1 MVSNGMVAI
10 ELIPTK
16 SYSPTDLGSLA
27 GLTDEVLTQ
36 SVTKG
41 HAISSTELTASTSSI
56 SLPTGMDG
64 VTVILSGTA
73 GLAGYLQPGSRVDV
87 YANITKVST
96 ASTRGSRRDAPAAV
110 HRAGHDQHRG
120 PRRRRAPCRPT
131 PTKPTSAGRTI
142 PASETLL
149 LRRQPEPGQDRS
161 SSSRRTRP
169 LSVVQTQKDTIA
181 SAGGAVHRH
190 RPDDDRAMISRR
202 ILVISRSPA
211 LSRAIQASLGPGY
224 QVVTSTNVIDVV
236 DEVREQGPFDVLVA
250 GPVFDSHAGMA
261 RLATLR
267 AIAAVPAVVLALGPK
282 PKASLSDIVRTGA
295 VELIEYP
302 TSKRQLAAALKRAFD
317 IADVSAVGRGARRCP
332 SWPTGVVVER
342 PHFAEVFTVASSSGG
357 CGKTFYATN
366 LACYLAAQTGQR
378 VCLVDLDLQFGEV
391 STALHLRPRFTISDL
406 LSREPVDDDDLD
418 EHVEEYLEEHEL
430 GFSVLA
436 APFSPADADMI
447 APKDVYKVMGALR
460 RHFDYIV
467 VDTPAQLSE
476 IVLAAFDHSTRVLC
490 MVTLDLPSIRNM
502 RVFLSTL
509 EKLRI
514 NSETIGVVLNKV
526 EDDIGIDISDVQEVL
541 DNKIVSVL
549 PYSREV
555 MKSINKGKPALVSA
569 ANSDIGKKLAGG
581 MHQFLSGE
589 VTPVLGTAANTAEIG
604 ESRGFWRRRKGRTT
618 KVPELERA

>member
-1 MVSNGMVAI
+1 
-10 ELIPTK
+10 
-16 SYSPTDLGSLA
+16 
-27 GLTDEVLTQ
+27 
-36 SVTKG
+36 
-41 HAISSTELTASTSSI
+41 
-56 SLPTGMDG
+56 
-64 VTVILSGTA
+64 
-73 GLAGYLQPGSRVDV
+73 
-87 YANITKVST
+87 
-96 ASTRGSRRDAPAAV
+96 
-110 HRAGHDQHRG
+110 
-120 PRRRRAPCRPT
+120 
-131 PTKPTSAGRTI
+131 
-142 PASETLL
+142 
-149 LRRQPEPGQDRS
+149 
-161 SSSRRTRP
+161 
-169 LSVVQTQKDTIA
+169 
-181 SAGGAVHRH
+181 
-190 RPDDDRAMISRR
+190 MISRR

-224 QVVTSTNVIDVV
+224 QVETSANVIDVV
-236 DEVREQGPFDVLVA
+236 DDVREQGPFDVLVA

-261 RLATLR
+261 RLASLR
-267 AIAAVPAVVLALGPK
+267 ATAAVPAVVLALGPK
-282 PKASLSDIVRTGA
+282 PKANLSDIVRTGA
-295 VELIEYP
+295 VELVEYP

-317 IADVSAVGRGARRCP
+317 IADVSDSGAAATLP
-332 SWPTGVVVER
+332 VAQGVVVER
-342 PHFAEVFTVASSSGG
+342 SQFAEVFTVASSSGG

-406 LSREPVDDDDLD
+406 LSREPIDEDDLD

-447 APKDVYKVMGALR
+447 APKDVYKVMGSLR

-514 NSETIGVVLNKV
+514 DSEHIGVVLNKV
-526 EDDIGIDISDVQEVL
+526 EDDMGIDIGDVQEVL

-581 MHQFLSGE
+581 MHQFLDGE
-589 VTPVLGTAANTAEIG
+589 VTPVLGTGAKTPEIG
-604 ESRGFWRRRKGRTT
+604 ESRGFWRLRRKGRTP

>member
-1 MVSNGMVAI
+1 
-10 ELIPTK
+10 
-16 SYSPTDLGSLA
+16 
-27 GLTDEVLTQ
+27 
-36 SVTKG
+36 
-41 HAISSTELTASTSSI
+41 
-56 SLPTGMDG
+56 
-64 VTVILSGTA
+64 
-73 GLAGYLQPGSRVDV
+73 
-87 YANITKVST
+87 
-96 ASTRGSRRDAPAAV
+96 
-110 HRAGHDQHRG
+110 
-120 PRRRRAPCRPT
+120 
-131 PTKPTSAGRTI
+131 
-142 PASETLL
+142 
-149 LRRQPEPGQDRS
+149 
-161 SSSRRTRP
+161 
-169 LSVVQTQKDTIA
+169 
-181 SAGGAVHRH
+181 
-190 RPDDDRAMISRR
+190 MISRR

-211 LSRAIQASLGPGY
+211 LSRAIHASLGPGY
-224 QVVTSTNVIDVV
+224 EVVTSTNVTDVI
-236 DEVREQGPFDVLVA
+236 DEVREEGPFDVLVA
-250 GPVFDSHAGMA
+250 GPVFDSHAGMS
-261 RLATLR
+261 RLASLR
-267 AIAAVPAVVLALGPK
+267 AAAAVPAVVLALGPK
-282 PKASLSDIVRTGA
+282 PKANLGDIVRTGA
-295 VELIEYP
+295 VDLVEYP
-302 TSKRQLAAALKRAFD
+302 TSKRQLATALKRAFD
-317 IADVSAVGRGARRCP
+317 IADLSEASEA
-332 SWPTGVVVER
+332 PTLPVVAQGVVVDR
-342 PHFAEVFTVASSSGG
+342 PQFAEVFTVASSSGG

-418 EHVEEYLEEHEL
+418 QHVEEYLEDHEL

-476 IVLAAFDHSTRVLC
+476 IVLAAFDHSTHVLC

-541 DNKIVSVL
+541 ENKIISVL

-569 ANSDIGKKLAGG
+569 ASSDIGKKLAGG
-581 MHQFLSGE
+581 MHQFLGGE
-589 VTPVLGTAANTAEIG
+589 VTPVLGTSAHTAEIG
-604 ESRGFWRRRKGRTT
+604 QSKGFWKLRRKGRTS

>member
-1 MVSNGMVAI
+1 
-10 ELIPTK
+10 
-16 SYSPTDLGSLA
+16 
-27 GLTDEVLTQ
+27 
-36 SVTKG
+36 
-41 HAISSTELTASTSSI
+41 
-56 SLPTGMDG
+56 
-64 VTVILSGTA
+64 
-73 GLAGYLQPGSRVDV
+73 
-87 YANITKVST
+87 
-96 ASTRGSRRDAPAAV
+96 
-110 HRAGHDQHRG
+110 
-120 PRRRRAPCRPT
+120 
-131 PTKPTSAGRTI
+131 
-142 PASETLL
+142 
-149 LRRQPEPGQDRS
+149 
-161 SSSRRTRP
+161 
-169 LSVVQTQKDTIA
+169 
-181 SAGGAVHRH
+181 
-190 RPDDDRAMISRR
+190 MISRR

-236 DEVREQGPFDVLVA
+236 EEVQEQGPFDVLVA

-267 AIAAVPAVVLALGPK
+267 AAGAVPAVVLALGPK
-282 PKASLSDIVRTGA
+282 PKANLSDIVRTGA
-295 VELIEYP
+295 VELVEYP
-302 TSKRQLAAALKRAFD
+302 TSKRQLSTALKRAFD
-317 IADVSAVGRGARRCP
+317 IADVSESSSG
-332 SWPTGVVVER
+332 PTLPVVAADGVVVER
-342 PHFAEVFTVASSSGG
+342 AHFAEVFTVASSSGG

-418 EHVEEYLEEHEL
+418 QHVEEYLEEHDL

-502 RVFLSTL
+502 RVFLTTL

-526 EDDIGIDISDVQEVL
+526 EEDIGIDISDVQEVL

-569 ANSDIGKKLAGG
+569 AGSEIGKKLAGG
-581 MHQFLSGE
+581 MHQFLNGE
-589 VTPVLGTAANTAEIG
+589 VTPVLGTSTNSNG
-604 ESRGFWRRRKGRTT
+604 DGRGPGGIRRLMRRHRTT

>member
-1 MVSNGMVAI
+1 
-10 ELIPTK
+10 
-16 SYSPTDLGSLA
+16 
-27 GLTDEVLTQ
+27 
-36 SVTKG
+36 
-41 HAISSTELTASTSSI
+41 
-56 SLPTGMDG
+56 
-64 VTVILSGTA
+64 
-73 GLAGYLQPGSRVDV
+73 
-87 YANITKVST
+87 
-96 ASTRGSRRDAPAAV
+96 
-110 HRAGHDQHRG
+110 
-120 PRRRRAPCRPT
+120 
-131 PTKPTSAGRTI
+131 
-142 PASETLL
+142 
-149 LRRQPEPGQDRS
+149 
-161 SSSRRTRP
+161 
-169 LSVVQTQKDTIA
+169 
-181 SAGGAVHRH
+181 
-190 RPDDDRAMISRR
+190 MISRR

-224 QVVTSTNVIDVV
+224 EVVTSANVIDVV
-236 DEVREQGPFDVLVA
+236 DEVQDLGPFGVLVA

-261 RLATLR
+261 RLAALR
-267 AIAAVPAVVLALGPK
+267 AVGAVPSVVLALGPR
-282 PKASLSDIVRTGA
+282 PRAALSDIVRTGA
-295 VELIEYP
+295 VELVEYP
-302 TSKRQLAAALKRAFD
+302 TSKRQLASALQRAFD
-317 IADVSAVGRGARRCP
+317 IAEVSASSGD
-332 SWPTGVVVER
+332 PTLPVVTHGVVVDR
-342 PHFAEVFTVASSSGG
+342 PQFAEVFTVASSSGG

-406 LSREPVDDDDLD
+406 LSREPVDEDDLD

-460 RHFDYIV
+460 RHFDYVV

-502 RVFLSTL
+502 RVFLTTL

-514 NSETIGVVLNKV
+514 NSQTIGVVLNKV
-526 EDDIGIDISDVQEVL
+526 EDDIGIDIDDVQEVL
-541 DNKIVSVL
+541 DNKIVSIL

-569 ANSDIGKKLAGG
+569 ANSEIGKKLAGG
-581 MHQFLSGE
+581 MQQFLSDE
-589 VTPVLGTAANTAEIG
+589 TTPTLGSGPKSAEIG
-604 ESRGFWRRRKGRTT
+604 APRGFWRRRKVRTT

>member
-1 MVSNGMVAI
+1 
-10 ELIPTK
+10 
-16 SYSPTDLGSLA
+16 
-27 GLTDEVLTQ
+27 
-36 SVTKG
+36 
-41 HAISSTELTASTSSI
+41 
-56 SLPTGMDG
+56 
-64 VTVILSGTA
+64 
-73 GLAGYLQPGSRVDV
+73 
-87 YANITKVST
+87 
-96 ASTRGSRRDAPAAV
+96 
-110 HRAGHDQHRG
+110 
-120 PRRRRAPCRPT
+120 
-131 PTKPTSAGRTI
+131 
-142 PASETLL
+142 
-149 LRRQPEPGQDRS
+149 
-161 SSSRRTRP
+161 
-169 LSVVQTQKDTIA
+169 
-181 SAGGAVHRH
+181 
-190 RPDDDRAMISRR
+190 MISRR

-211 LSRAIQASLGPGY
+211 LGRAIQASLGPGY
-224 QVVTSTNVIDVV
+224 EVATSANVSDVV
-236 DEVREQGPFDVLVA
+236 EEVHELGPFDVLVA

-261 RLATLR
+261 RLASLR
-267 AIAAVPAVVLALGPK
+267 TAGAVPAIVLALGPK
-282 PKASLSDIVRTGA
+282 PKANLGDIVRTGA
-295 VELIEYP
+295 VDLVEYP

-317 IADVSAVGRGARRCP
+317 IADASSVDG
-332 SWPTGVVVER
+332 PTLPVVAHGVVVDR
-342 PHFAEVFTVASSSGG
+342 PQFAEVFTVASSSGG

-418 EHVEEYLEEHEL
+418 EHVEEYLEDHEL

-514 NSETIGVVLNKV
+514 NSQSIGVVLNKV
-526 EDDIGIDISDVQEVL
+526 EDDIGIDINDVQEVL
-541 DNKIVSVL
+541 DNRIVSVL

-581 MHQFLSGE
+581 MHQFLSDE
-589 VTPVLGTAANTAEIG
+589 TPTLETGSNTAAIE
-604 ESRGFWRRRKGRTT
+604 ESRGFWRRKRKGRTE
-618 KVPELERA
+618 KVPELEKA

>member
-1 MVSNGMVAI
+1 V
-10 ELIPTK
+10 
-16 SYSPTDLGSLA
+16 
-27 GLTDEVLTQ
+27 
-36 SVTKG
+36 
-41 HAISSTELTASTSSI
+41 
-56 SLPTGMDG
+56 
-64 VTVILSGTA
+64 
-73 GLAGYLQPGSRVDV
+73 
-87 YANITKVST
+87 
-96 ASTRGSRRDAPAAV
+96 
-110 HRAGHDQHRG
+110 
-120 PRRRRAPCRPT
+120 
-131 PTKPTSAGRTI
+131 
-142 PASETLL
+142 
-149 LRRQPEPGQDRS
+149 
-161 SSSRRTRP
+161 
-169 LSVVQTQKDTIA
+169 
-181 SAGGAVHRH
+181 
-190 RPDDDRAMISRR
+190 ISRR

-224 QVVTSTNVIDVV
+224 EIVTSANVIDVV
-236 DEVREQGPFDVLVA
+236 DDVEQQGPFDVLVA
-250 GPVFDSHAGMA
+250 GPIFDSHAGMA
-261 RLATLR
+261 RLAALR
-267 AIAAVPAVVLALGPK
+267 ASGGVPSIVLALGPK
-282 PKASLSDIVRTGA
+282 PRANLGDIVRTGA
-295 VELIEYP
+295 VDLVEYP
-302 TSKRQLAAALKRAFD
+302 TSKRQLAAALQRAFD
-317 IADVSAVGRGARRCP
+317 IADVSAPRID
-332 SWPTGVVVER
+332 PTLPVVAHGVVVDR
-342 PHFAEVFTVASSSGG
+342 PQFAEVFTVASSSGG

-406 LSREPVDDDDLD
+406 LSREPVDEDDLD

-514 NSETIGVVLNKV
+514 SSQTIGVVLNKV
-526 EDDIGIDISDVQEVL
+526 EDDIGIDIADVQEVL
-541 DNKIVSVL
+541 DDKIVSVL

-569 ANSDIGKKLAGG
+569 ANSDIGKKLASG
-581 MHQFLSGE
+581 MHQFLSDE
-589 VTPVLGTAANTAEIG
+589 ATPSLGSVSNSAEIG
-604 ESRGFWRRRKGRTT
+604 EARGFWRLRRKGRTN
-618 KVPELERA
+618 KLPELERA

>member
-1 MVSNGMVAI
+1 
-10 ELIPTK
+10 
-16 SYSPTDLGSLA
+16 
-27 GLTDEVLTQ
+27 
-36 SVTKG
+36 
-41 HAISSTELTASTSSI
+41 
-56 SLPTGMDG
+56 
-64 VTVILSGTA
+64 
-73 GLAGYLQPGSRVDV
+73 
-87 YANITKVST
+87 
-96 ASTRGSRRDAPAAV
+96 
-110 HRAGHDQHRG
+110 
-120 PRRRRAPCRPT
+120 
-131 PTKPTSAGRTI
+131 
-142 PASETLL
+142 
-149 LRRQPEPGQDRS
+149 
-161 SSSRRTRP
+161 
-169 LSVVQTQKDTIA
+169 
-181 SAGGAVHRH
+181 
-190 RPDDDRAMISRR
+190 MIGRR

-224 QVVTSTNVIDVV
+224 EVVTSANVADVV
-236 DEVREQGPFDVLVA
+236 EEVHEQGPIDVLVA

-261 RLATLR
+261 RLAALR
-267 AIAAVPAVVLALGPK
+267 AAGPVPAVVLALGPN

-295 VELIEYP
+295 VDLVEFP
-302 TSKRQLAAALKRAFD
+302 TSKRQLALALQRAFD
-317 IADVSAVGRGARRCP
+317 IADVSSPSDDLVLPAEPQGGAAD
-332 SWPTGVVVER
+332 R
-342 PHFAEVFTVASSSGG
+342 PRFAEVFTVASSSGG

-406 LSREPVDDDDLD
+406 LSREPVDEDDLD
-418 EHVEEYLEEHEL
+418 EHVQEFLEQHEL

-447 APKDVYKVMGALR
+447 APKDVYKVMGSLR

-514 NSETIGVVLNKV
+514 ESQAIGVVLNKV
-526 EDDIGIDISDVQEVL
+526 EDDVGIDIGDVQEVL

-555 MKSINKGKPALVSA
+555 MKSINKGRPALVSA
-569 ANSDIGKKLAGG
+569 ANSEIGKKLAAG
-581 MHQFLSGE
+581 MQQFLSDE
-589 VTPVLGTAANTAEIG
+589 MTPVLGSDSRTG
-604 ESRGFWRRRKGRTT
+604 EPGEPRGFWRLRRKGRTS

>member
-1 MVSNGMVAI
+1 M
-10 ELIPTK
+10 
-16 SYSPTDLGSLA
+16 
-27 GLTDEVLTQ
+27 
-36 SVTKG
+36 
-41 HAISSTELTASTSSI
+41 
-56 SLPTGMDG
+56 
-64 VTVILSGTA
+64 
-73 GLAGYLQPGSRVDV
+73 
-87 YANITKVST
+87 
-96 ASTRGSRRDAPAAV
+96 
-110 HRAGHDQHRG
+110 
-120 PRRRRAPCRPT
+120 
-131 PTKPTSAGRTI
+131 
-142 PASETLL
+142 
-149 LRRQPEPGQDRS
+149 
-161 SSSRRTRP
+161 
-169 LSVVQTQKDTIA
+169 IA
-181 SAGGAVHRH
+181 
-190 RPDDDRAMISRR
+190 RR

-211 LSRAIQASLGPGY
+211 LSRAIQASLGQGY
-224 QVVTSTNVIDVV
+224 EVVTSANVSDVAA
-236 DEVREQGPFDVLVA
+236 EVEEQGPFDVLVA

-261 RLATLR
+261 RLASVR
-267 AIAAVPAVVLALGPK
+267 AAGAVPSIVLALGPK

-295 VELIEYP
+295 VDLVEYP

-317 IADVSAVGRGARRCP
+317 IADVSASSGD
-332 SWPTGVVVER
+332 PTLPVVAHGGVVDR
-342 PHFAEVFTVASSSGG
+342 PKFAEVFTVASSSGG

-406 LSREPVDDDDLD
+406 LSREPVDEDDLD
-418 EHVEEYLEEHEL
+418 EHVEEFLEEHEL

-514 NSETIGVVLNKV
+514 NSQTIGVVLNKV
-526 EDDIGIDISDVQEVL
+526 EDDIGIDINDVQEVL
-541 DNKIVSVL
+541 DNRIVSVL

-569 ANSDIGKKLAGG
+569 ANSEIGKKLAGG
-581 MHQFLSGE
+581 MQQFLSDDMA
-589 VTPVLGTAANTAEIG
+589 PILGSGSNTTDAEEG
-604 ESRGFWRRRKGRTT
+604 RGFWRLKRKGRTT